1 MATVKYKLK
10 IDQGAT
16 LRKPFTWKAG
26 GEPVDLTE
34 FTARMQIRETIDA
47 EEVIAELTTENGGI
61 IIGPDPGAFQI
72 HMPATDTAALDF
84 DSAVYDLELVS
95 PTGDVTRILAGDV
108 TLTREVTR

>member
-10 IDQGAT
+10 LDQGAT

-34 FTARMQIRETIDA
+34 FVGRMQIRETIDS
-47 EEVIAELTTENGGI
+47 EEVIAELTSDNGGI
-61 IIGPDPGAFQI
+61 IIGHEPGEFTLYMSAE
-72 HMPATDTAALDF
+72 DTAALDF
-84 DSAVYDLELVS
+84 DSAVYDLELES
-95 PTGDVTRILAGDV
+95 PNGDVTRILAGDV